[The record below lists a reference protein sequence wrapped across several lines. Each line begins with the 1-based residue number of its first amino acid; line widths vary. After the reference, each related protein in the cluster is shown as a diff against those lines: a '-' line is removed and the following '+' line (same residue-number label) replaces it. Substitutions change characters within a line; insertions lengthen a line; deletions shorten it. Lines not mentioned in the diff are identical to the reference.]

1 MSVENISAICVAIG
15 SGTLASS
22 VAANSDVRTVPVARR
37 VVVPSGSVSTLLAKP
52 CSPRLMVRREKWVEN
67 WSSRS
72 AG

>member
-1 MSVENISAICVAIG
+1 MSVENISAICVAMG

-22 VAANSDVRTVPVARR
+22 VAANSEVRTVPVARR
-37 VVVPSGSVSTLLAKP
+37 VVAPRGTCSILLVKP
-52 CSPRLMVRREKWVEN
+52 CSPREMLRREKWVAN